1 MKQKMIYK
9 YEVEWINVCPEPR
22 FEIITE
28 ADSRQEADKYIKNNL
43 SKMKEDF
50 FNHKILSTTI
60 YNTEDE
66 ISETQIKCN

>member
-9 YEVEWINVCPEPR
+9 YEVEWINVYPESK
-22 FEIITE
+22 FDILTE

-60 YNTEDE
+60 YNIEDD
-66 ISETQIKCN
+66 INATKI

>member
-9 YEVEWINVCPEPR
+9 YEVEWIDVYPESK
-22 FEIITE
+22 FDILTE

-50 FNHKILSTTI
+50 FNHKILSTTT
-60 YNTEDE
+60 YNIEDD
-66 ISETQIKCN
+66 INARKN

>member
-1 MKQKMIYK
+1 MIYK
-9 YEVEWINVCPEPR
+9 YEIEWINIYPESK
-22 FEIITE
+22 FDIITE

-60 YNTEDE
+60 YNTEDD
-66 ISETQIKCN
+66 INETKI

>member
-1 MKQKMIYK
+1 MKQKIIYK
-9 YEVEWINVCPEPR
+9 YEVEWINVYPESK
-22 FEIITE
+22 FDILTE

-66 ISETQIKCN
+66 INETKN

>member
-9 YEVEWINVCPEPR
+9 YEVEWINVYPESK
-22 FEIITE
+22 FDILTE

-50 FNHKILSTTI
+50 FNHKILSTTT
-60 YNTEDE
+60 YNIEDD
-66 ISETQIKCN
+66 INATKN

>member
-1 MKQKMIYK
+1 MIYK
-9 YEVEWINVCPEPR
+9 YEVEWINVYPESK
-22 FEIITE
+22 FDILTE

-60 YNTEDE
+60 YNTEDD
-66 ISETQIKCN
+66 ISETKN